1 MEKAD
6 NQVLPG
12 GGCGDV
18 LLCWWWWEGCVS
30 WVEGDRRGK
39 ARAVAHS
46 RGQVTL
52 FLLNK
57 KDI

>member
-30 WVEGDRRGK
+30 WVEGTGGERLELWLTPGVR
-39 ARAVAHS
+39 
-46 RGQVTL
+46 
-52 FLLNK
+52 
-57 KDI
+57 